1 MRKYFIILIA
11 ALLAVGCSETQKPQG
26 GRLPEKDSI
35 AVNTNYDSIVAAKA
49 RAELDTNYRKSE
61 TYRYAEESYHR
72 KIAEETRGMSHIDQ
86 LLYEYEI
93 AVTSLNRMGRQQTAH
108 PEAMANGTAQKLM
121 SVYGRQAVELHD
133 ELATMKLSADQQ
145 RRFEQLNNKRD

>member
-1 MRKYFIILIA
+1 
-11 ALLAVGCSETQKPQG
+11 
-26 GRLPEKDSI
+26 
-35 AVNTNYDSIVAAKA
+35 
-49 RAELDTNYRKSE
+49 
-61 TYRYAEESYHR
+61 
-72 KIAEETRGMSHIDQ
+72 MSHIDQ